1 MLRLTKFS
9 FYVLKFRI
17 EAWQQSQIR
26 LIKEEISNKKS
37 IIRRSQSKLG
47 LLKNH
52 LKASMNVIDYA
63 HICSIFLISNDKIL
77 TKQKDI
83 QDRKI
88 IRLIKGKGKGFDQE
102 NVIFKFSSYVL

>member
-9 FYVLKFRI
+9 FYILKLRI
-17 EAWQQSQIR
+17 EGWQQSQIR
-26 LIKEEISNKKS
+26 LFKEEISNKKS
-37 IIRRSQSKLG
+37 IIRQSQSELV

-52 LKASMNVIDYA
+52 LKASLNVIDYA

-77 TKQKDI
+77 TKKKDI
-83 QDRKI
+83 QDTKTI
-88 IRLIKGKGKGFDQE
+88 GLIKGKGKGIDPE